1 MLEFWVLLILPAA
14 VAFAAAMDIFTMTI
28 PNRVSILMT
37 VAFFPAAW
45 LAGIGW
51 GAIAQHAMTGVAVLA
66 FGFVLF
72 ARGLFGGGDAKLLAA
87 IALWLGYDD
96 LLPYLLWVA
105 VAGGM
110 LAIMI
115 GMARQVPLPRQLL
128 GASPASRRQ
137 WHSLRRGAGCRRAHD
152 LPRHHVVRHARELTR
167 AETAAVVPL
176 QLVSI

>member
-28 PNRVSILMT
+28 PNRVSILMA

-45 LAGIGW
+45 VAGIGW
-51 GAIAQHAMTGVAVLA
+51 AAIGEHVLTGMAVLIV
-66 FGFVLF
+66 GFVLF

-87 IALWLGYDD
+87 IALWLGYND

-105 VAGGM
+105 VAGGV

-128 GASPASRRQ
+128 GEAWAHRLHREGSGIPYGVALAAGVLMIYPDTSWFAS
-137 WHSLRRGAGCRRAHD
+137 
-152 LPRHHVVRHARELTR
+152 
-167 AETAAVVPL
+167 
-176 QLVSI
+176 LVN